1 MSRSIFAKNLPNG
14 GLGTAPA
21 TKPQVPVV
29 IAENITPTLQRLTYT
44 SVDADSV
51 DIPTNP
57 DAGQQVNDV
66 DLFKAPNP
74 ILADVEPASSE
85 FGKGEVLAPEWPV
98 PGDGGMPFVM
108 ADGKIMTTPA
118 VFTDPAGKLTGSK

>member
-1 MSRSIFAKNLPNG
+1 MSRSIFTKGLPNG

-21 TKPQVPVV
+21 PKPQVPVV

-51 DIPTNP
+51 EVPVNP

-66 DLFKAPNP
+66 DFFKAPNP

-85 FGKGEVLAPEWPV
+85 FGKGESLPAEWNRPSNN
-98 PGDGGMPFVM
+98 GSPFVM

>member
-1 MSRSIFAKNLPNG
+1 MSRSIFTKGLPNG

-21 TKPQVPVV
+21 PKPQVPVV
-29 IAENITPTLQRLTYT
+29 IAENITPTMQRLTYT

-57 DAGQQVNDV
+57 NAGQQVNDC
-66 DLFKAPNP
+66 DFYKAPNP

-85 FGKGEVLAPEWPV
+85 FGKGESLPAECKV
-98 PGDGGMPFVM
+98 PGNSGSPFVL
-108 ADGKIMTTPA
+108 ADGKLMTTPA

>member
-21 TKPQVPVV
+21 AKPQVKVV
-29 IAENITPTLQRLTYT
+29 IADQITPTLQRLTYT

-51 DIPTNP
+51 PVNP
-57 DAGQQVNDV
+57 DAGQHVNDV
-66 DLFKAPNP
+66 DFYKAPNP

-85 FGKGEVLAPEWPV
+85 FGKGESLPAEWNRPSNN
-98 PGDGGMPFVM
+98 GSPFVM